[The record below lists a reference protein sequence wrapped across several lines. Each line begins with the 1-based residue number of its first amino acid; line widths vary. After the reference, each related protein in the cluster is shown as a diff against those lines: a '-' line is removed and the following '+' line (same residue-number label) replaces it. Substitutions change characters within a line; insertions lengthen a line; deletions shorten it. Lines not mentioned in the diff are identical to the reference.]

1 MSHQGA
7 MTGRERVLT
16 ALSHREPDRVPVDFG
31 STWIT
36 TITIPAYE
44 RLKAHFGI
52 ESETVVMEQSQQVC
66 MVDERILQALHVDT
80 RGVFYGLPDK
90 EQNQYVWLSE
100 NVYRCPWGVTWH
112 QPPSSYYFDMLK
124 PALGGDITLGD
135 VMRHTWPDPHDA
147 GYTKGLRER
156 VKRQRDSTDCA
167 LVLNLSIWVLQC
179 SQFVRGFDDWFVDLV
194 QQPRLMEALLDAITE
209 SLLGVVEDV
218 LHEVADLVDVVSVSD
233 DMGHQ
238 DRTCVSPDLYRRLIK
253 PRHARLMQAIKSRTT
268 APVMFHTCGSVYDLL
283 DDLIEMGV
291 DALNPVQTDAA
302 KMDAARLKRDYG
314 DRLSFWGGIDAIR
327 VLPNGT
333 TRDVERE
340 VREKIEALAPGGGY
354 ILNPI
359 HNIQPN
365 VPLENIVALF
375 EAARRF
381 GLYPVTREKAPQ

>member
-1 MSHQGA
+1 MSREGT
-7 MTGRERVLT
+7 MSSRERVLA
-16 ALSHREPDRVPVDFG
+16 ALAHREPDRVPVDFG

-36 TITIPAYE
+36 TITIPAFE

-52 ESETVVMEQSQQVC
+52 DSETIVMEQSQQVC
-66 MVDERILQALHVDT
+66 MVDERILQALNVDT
-80 RGVFYGLPDK
+80 RGVFYGAPDK
-90 EQNQYVWLSE
+90 ERNQYVWLSE

-112 QPPSSYYFDMLK
+112 KPPSSYYYDMLK

-135 VMRHTWPDPHDA
+135 VMAHPWPDPHDP
-147 GYTKGLRER
+147 GYTRGLRER
-156 VKRQRDSTDCA
+156 VQRQRESTDRA

-194 QQPRLMEALLDAITE
+194 QQPRLMEAILDAITE

-218 LHEVADLVDVVSVSD
+218 LDEVADLVDVVSVSD

-238 DRTCVSPDLYRRLIK
+238 DRTCVKPELYRKLIK
-253 PRHARLMQAIKSRTT
+253 PRHARLMEAIKLRTT

-291 DALNPVQTDAA
+291 NALNPVQTDAA
-302 KMDAARLKRDYG
+302 RMEPARLKRNYG
-314 DRLSFWGGIDAIR
+314 DRLSFWGGIDAMR
-327 VLPNGT
+327 VLPYGT
-333 TRDVERE
+333 AQDVERE
-340 VREKIEALAPGGGY
+340 VRDKIAAFGPGGGY

-365 VPLENIVALF
+365 VPIENILTLF
-375 EAARRF
+375 EAAQEF
-381 GLYPVTREKAPQ
+381 GRYPVTQGTGLK

>member
-1 MSHQGA
+1 MSREGT
-7 MTGRERVLT
+7 MSSRERVLA
-16 ALSHREPDRVPVDFG
+16 ALAHREPDRVPVDFG

-52 ESETVVMEQSQQVC
+52 DSETSVMEQSQQVC
-66 MVDERILQALHVDT
+66 MVDERILQTLQVDT
-80 RGVFYGLPDK
+80 RGVFYGAPDK
-90 EQNQYVWLSE
+90 ERNQYVWLSE

-112 QPPSSYYFDMLK
+112 KPPSSYYYDMLK

-135 VMRHTWPDPHDA
+135 VMAHPWPDPHDP
-147 GYTKGLRER
+147 GYTRGLRER
-156 VKRQRDSTDCA
+156 VQRQRESTDRA

-194 QQPRLMEALLDAITE
+194 QQPRLMEAILDAITE

-218 LHEVADLVDVVSVSD
+218 LDEVADLVDVVSVSD

-238 DRTCVSPDLYRRLIK
+238 DRTCVKPELYRKLIK
-253 PRHARLMQAIKSRTT
+253 PRHARLMEAIKLRTT

-291 DALNPVQTDAA
+291 NALNPVQTDAA
-302 KMDAARLKRDYG
+302 RMEPARLKRNYG
-314 DRLSFWGGIDAIR
+314 DRLSFWGGIDAMR
-327 VLPNGT
+327 VLPYGT
-333 TRDVERE
+333 AQDVERE
-340 VREKIEALAPGGGY
+340 VRDKIAAFGPGGGY

-365 VPLENIVALF
+365 VPIENILTLF
-375 EAARRF
+375 EAAQEF
-381 GLYPVTREKAPQ
+381 GRYPVTQGTGLK